1 MNPSIQQLRVFV
13 AVAHSRSLAEASERV
28 HLSQPAISIALRK
41 LEESVGGAL
50 FARTTR
56 QLLLT
61 PEGKTFLPIA
71 IRLLNDWN
79 EAFEDLNDQ
88 FSKQRGKVTVAALP
102 TLAAGLFPSVIK
114 RFHEAYPRIN
124 LSLHDVL
131 ADQINQMVR
140 EGRADLGLSVPPQNA
155 DDLGFEPVLDD
166 SYVAV
171 CPEGHPLLE
180 QPEVA
185 WRQLADYPFIG
196 INRLS
201 SSRQDIDRIMA
212 SVGRSL
218 DILCDARQIATVG
231 RMVASG
237 LGISVLPSLSFR
249 QIANDGLAHR
259 PLVKPTFQRAL
270 GIVLSKRH
278 PPSAAARALR
288 DMIHAPPTPP
298 VPPTGDRTRHNLAD

>member
-56 QLLLT
+56 QLALT
-61 PEGKTFLPIA
+61 PEGEAFLPVA
-71 IRLLNDWN
+71 VRLLNDWN

-102 TLAAGLFPSVIK
+102 TLAAGLFPRVVK
-114 RFHEAYPRIN
+114 VFHEAYPRIN

-140 EGRADLGLSVPPQNA
+140 EGRADFGLSVPPSDA
-155 DDLGFEPVLDD
+155 DDLTFEPVLED

-171 CPEGHPLLE
+171 CPIGHPLLS
-180 QPEVA
+180 QSSVA
-185 WRQLADYPFIG
+185 WSQLATYPFIG

-201 SSRQDIDRIMA
+201 SSRQDIDRIME
-212 SVGRSL
+212 SVGGRL

-231 RMVASG
+231 RMVAAG

-249 QIANDGLAHR
+249 QISTDGIEHR
-259 PLVKPTFQRAL
+259 PLIEPTIRREL
-270 GIVLSKRH
+270 GIVLSRHH
-278 PPSAAARALR
+278 PPSAAATALR
-288 DMIHAPPTPP
+288 QLIHHH
-298 VPPTGDRTRHNLAD
+298 D

>member
-41 LEESVGGAL
+41 LEENVGGAL

-56 QLLLT
+56 QLALT
-61 PEGKTFLPIA
+61 PEGEAFLPVA
-71 IRLLNDWN
+71 VRLLNDWN

-102 TLAAGLFPSVIK
+102 TLAAGLFPRVIK
-114 RFHEAYPRIN
+114 LFHEAYPRIN

-131 ADQINQMVR
+131 AEQINQMVR
-140 EGRADLGLSVPPQNA
+140 EGRADLGLSVPPSDA
-155 DDLGFEPVLDD
+155 EDLTFEPVLED
-166 SYVAV
+166 SYVVV
-171 CPEGHPLLE
+171 CPCGHPLLA
-180 QPEVA
+180 QSAVA
-185 WRQLADYPFIG
+185 WSQLAAYPFIG

-201 SSRQDIDRIMA
+201 SSRQDIDRIMQ
-212 SVGRSL
+212 SVGERL

-231 RMVASG
+231 RMVAAG

-249 QIANDGLAHR
+249 QIAADGIEYR
-259 PLVKPTFQRAL
+259 PLVEPTIRREL
-270 GIVLSKRH
+270 GIILSRRH
-278 PPSAAARALR
+278 PPSAATSALLEL
-288 DMIHAPPTPP
+288 IH
-298 VPPTGDRTRHNLAD
+298 HHE

>member
-41 LEESVGGAL
+41 LEENVGGAL

-56 QLLLT
+56 QLALT
-61 PEGKTFLPIA
+61 PEGEAFLPVA
-71 IRLLNDWN
+71 VRLLNDWN

-102 TLAAGLFPSVIK
+102 TLAAGLFPRVIK
-114 RFHEAYPRIN
+114 LFHEAYPRIN

-140 EGRADLGLSVPPQNA
+140 EGRADLGLSVPPSDA
-155 DDLGFEPVLDD
+155 DDLTFDPVLED
-166 SYVAV
+166 SYVVV
-171 CPEGHPLLE
+171 CPCGHPLLA
-180 QPEVA
+180 QSAVA
-185 WRQLADYPFIG
+185 WSQLAAYPFIG

-201 SSRQDIDRIMA
+201 SSRQDIDRIMQ
-212 SVGRSL
+212 SVGERL

-231 RMVASG
+231 RMVAAG

-249 QIANDGLAHR
+249 QIAADGIEYR
-259 PLVKPTFQRAL
+259 PLVEPTIRREL
-270 GIVLSKRH
+270 GIILSRRH
-278 PPSAAARALR
+278 PPSAATSALR
-288 DMIHAPPTPP
+288 ELIH
-298 VPPTGDRTRHNLAD
+298 HHE

>member
-41 LEESVGGAL
+41 LEENVGGAL
-50 FARTTR
+50 FSRTTR
-56 QLLLT
+56 QLALT
-61 PEGKTFLPIA
+61 PEGEAFLPVA
-71 IRLLNDWN
+71 VRLLNDWN

-102 TLAAGLFPSVIK
+102 TLAAGLFPRVIK
-114 RFHEAYPRIN
+114 LFHEAYPRIN

-140 EGRADLGLSVPPQNA
+140 EGRADLGLSVPPSDA
-155 DDLGFEPVLDD
+155 DDLTFEPVLED
-166 SYVAV
+166 SYVVV
-171 CPEGHPLLE
+171 CPCGHPLLA
-180 QPEVA
+180 QSAVA
-185 WRQLADYPFIG
+185 WSQLAAYPFIG

-201 SSRQDIDRIMA
+201 SSRQDIDRIMQ
-212 SVGRSL
+212 SVGERL

-231 RMVASG
+231 RMVAAG

-249 QIANDGLAHR
+249 QIAADGIEYR
-259 PLVKPTFQRAL
+259 PLVEPTIRREL
-270 GIVLSKRH
+270 GIILSRRH
-278 PPSAAARALR
+278 PPSAATSALLEL
-288 DMIHAPPTPP
+288 IH
-298 VPPTGDRTRHNLAD
+298 HHE

>member
-41 LEESVGGAL
+41 LEENVGGAL

-56 QLLLT
+56 QLALT
-61 PEGKTFLPIA
+61 PEGEAFLPVA
-71 IRLLNDWN
+71 VRLLNDWN

-102 TLAAGLFPSVIK
+102 TLAAGLFPRVIK
-114 RFHEAYPRIN
+114 LFHEAYPRIN

-131 ADQINQMVR
+131 AEQINQMVR
-140 EGRADLGLSVPPQNA
+140 EGRADLGLSVPPSDA
-155 DDLGFEPVLDD
+155 EDLTFEPVLED
-166 SYVAV
+166 SYVVV
-171 CPEGHPLLE
+171 CPCGHPLLA
-180 QPEVA
+180 QSAVA
-185 WRQLADYPFIG
+185 WSQLAAYPFIG

-201 SSRQDIDRIMA
+201 SSRQDIDRLMQ
-212 SVGRSL
+212 SVGERL

-231 RMVASG
+231 RMVAAG

-249 QIANDGLAHR
+249 QIAADGIEYR
-259 PLVKPTFQRAL
+259 PLVEPTIRREL
-270 GIVLSKRH
+270 GIILSRRH
-278 PPSAAARALR
+278 PPSAATSALR
-288 DMIHAPPTPP
+288 QLIH
-298 VPPTGDRTRHNLAD
+298 HHE

>member
-41 LEESVGGAL
+41 LEDNVGGAL
-50 FARTTR
+50 FARTSR
-56 QLLLT
+56 QLALT
-61 PEGKTFLPIA
+61 PEGDAFLPTA
-71 IRLLNDWN
+71 VRLLNDWN
-79 EAFEDLNDQ
+79 EAFEDLSDQ

-102 TLAAGLFPSVIK
+102 TLAAGLFPGVIK
-114 RFHEAYPRIN
+114 RFHEVYPRIN

-140 EGRADLGLSVPPQNA
+140 EGRADLGLSVPPSEA
-155 DDLGFEPVLDD
+155 DDLSFEPVLED

-171 CPEGHPLLE
+171 CPCGHPLLT
-180 QPEVA
+180 QNYVA
-185 WRQLADYPFIG
+185 WSQLSAYPFIG

-201 SSRQDIDRIMA
+201 SSRQDIDRTMQ
-212 SVGRSL
+212 SVGERL

-231 RMVASG
+231 RMVAAG

-249 QIANDGLAHR
+249 QIATDGIEHR
-259 PLVKPTFQRAL
+259 PLTEPTIRREL
-270 GIVLSKRH
+270 GIILSRRH
-278 PPSAAARALR
+278 PPSAATSALR
-288 DMIHAPPTPP
+288 QLIH
-298 VPPTGDRTRHNLAD
+298 HHE

>member
-41 LEESVGGAL
+41 LEENVGGAL

-56 QLLLT
+56 QLALT
-61 PEGKTFLPIA
+61 PEGEAFLPVA
-71 IRLLNDWN
+71 VRLLNDWN

-102 TLAAGLFPSVIK
+102 TLAAGLFPRVIK
-114 RFHEAYPRIN
+114 LFHEAYPRIN

-140 EGRADLGLSVPPQNA
+140 EGRADLGLSVPPSDA
-155 DDLGFEPVLDD
+155 DDLTFEPVLED
-166 SYVAV
+166 SYVVV
-171 CPEGHPLLE
+171 CPCGHPLLA
-180 QPEVA
+180 QSAVA
-185 WRQLADYPFIG
+185 WSQLADYPFIG

-201 SSRQDIDRIMA
+201 SSRQDIDRIMQ
-212 SVGRSL
+212 SVGERL

-231 RMVASG
+231 RMVAAG

-249 QIANDGLAHR
+249 QIAADGIEYR
-259 PLVKPTFQRAL
+259 PLVEPTIRREL
-270 GIVLSKRH
+270 GIILSRRH
-278 PPSAAARALR
+278 PPSAATSALR
-288 DMIHAPPTPP
+288 ELIH
-298 VPPTGDRTRHNLAD
+298 HHE